1 MECPVVN
8 QPKQNLSGPVQVLIL
23 FVLAFV
29 GLLVSSVISMIFKL
43 GPVQLSHIFTS
54 IILQDVLVFIVPAIA
69 AMALYYHRPL
79 NVMGLNTSVSWKGIL
94 TVIIICIISIPA
106 MNWIVD
112 WNNSLHLPQLF
123 SGIENKMRMMEE
135 AAQKVTETLLGGIS
149 VGSLL
154 VNILIV
160 GFMAGLSEE
169 IFFRGGIL
177 KMLSSSWNM
186 HIAIWVAAIIFSAIH
201 MQFFGFVPRLLLG
214 AWFGYLLWWT
224 RSLWV
229 PIIAHTLNNSIVVVT
244 TWLCNN
250 GHLEKS
256 ALDSVGLPE
265 NGEMPWLAISSAAAT
280 VILICAAKKVF
291 FQKK

>member
-1 MECPVVN
+1 MDCPVVN
-8 QPKQNLSGPVQVLIL
+8 QPKRNLSGPVQVLIL
-23 FVLAFV
+23 FVFAFL
-29 GLLVSSVISMIFKL
+29 GLLVCSGILIVFKL
-43 GPVQLSHIFTS
+43 DTGKLSHIFTS
-54 IILQDVLVFIVPAIA
+54 IALQDVLAFIVPTIAAIA
-69 AMALYYHRPL
+69 LCYHRPL
-79 NVMGLNTSVSWKGIL
+79 NVMGLDTAVSWKGLL
-94 TVIIICIISIPA
+94 TVIIVCIVSIPA

-112 WNNSLHLPQLF
+112 WNNSLHLPQSF
-123 SGIENKMRMMEE
+123 SRIENVMRMMEE
-135 AAQKVTETLLGGIS
+135 EAQKMTEAMLGSTS

-154 VNILIV
+154 VNIFFV
-160 GFMAGLSEE
+160 GFIAGLSEE

-186 HIAIWVAAIIFSAIH
+186 HFVIWLVAIIFSAIH
-201 MQFFGFVPRLLLG
+201 MQFFGFVPRMLLG

-229 PIIAHTLNNSIVVVT
+229 PIIAHTLNNSIVVVA

-265 NGEMPWLAISSAAAT
+265 NGGTPWLAIASAVAT